1 MTDPKQN
8 ISGSVQGRIDLE
20 QARLFVHER
29 IQKILERSSAAIHE
43 VMIHLAASSGKH
55 FRAYLLLAA
64 AADEQDQVPVAAI
77 DAAAALELLHLATLV
92 HDDIIDDAPL
102 RRGVASVHSRFG
114 KKTAVLSGDYL
125 FSLAMTLIASIAEDY
140 PVKYSE
146 FSRAIS
152 QICLGELSQH
162 QHNRDPDLTVYSY
175 LRIIAGKTGVLFALA
190 MYAGAILNGDPEAKA
205 RLMGRFGHYIGMHFQ
220 LADDCL
226 DYEASTET
234 MRKLT
239 SKDLAEGVVTLPLI
253 FALAQ
258 KPALRSLVIRTDLSA
273 ADIASLTAEVVA
285 DGHVRTAHQ
294 VADRYNERARRIL
307 DQIEGDNRRS
317 RLSGILTSIV
327 NRSY

>member
-1 MTDPKQN
+1 MIDSHQIT
-8 ISGSVQGRIDLE
+8 SGSVQGRIDLE

-29 IQKILERSSAAIHE
+29 IQGILGRSSASVQE
-43 VMIHLAASSGKH
+43 VMTHLATSSGKH

-64 AADEQDQVPVAAI
+64 AADEQDQVPHAAV

-125 FSLAMTLIASIAEDY
+125 FSLAMTLIAGTAENY

-162 QHNRDPDLTVYSY
+162 QHNHDPELTVYSY

-190 MYAGAILNGDPEAKA
+190 MYAGAIINGDQEDKA

-258 KPALRSLVIRTDLSA
+258 QPALREFVRRTDLSA
-273 ADIASLTAEVVA
+273 AEIAGITAQVVA
-285 DGHVRTAHQ
+285 GGHVGHARQ
-294 VADRYNERARRIL
+294 VADRYQRRAERIL
-307 DQIEGDNRRS
+307 AQIDGPLRRS
-317 RLSGILTSIV
+317 RLSTILASIV
-327 NRSY
+327 NRNY